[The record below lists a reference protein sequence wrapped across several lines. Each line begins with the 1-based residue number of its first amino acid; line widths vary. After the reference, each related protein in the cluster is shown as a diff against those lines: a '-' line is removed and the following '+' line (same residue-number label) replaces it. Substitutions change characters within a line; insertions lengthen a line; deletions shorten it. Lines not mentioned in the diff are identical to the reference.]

1 MAMATATS
9 TTTTTAT
16 ATTSATVASTAS
28 ATATAAVTSSSDTL
42 SVELVS
48 DEKKQRQGFAAQFSF
63 VTPGAGEDPLL
74 LVPPSGGLVVDVAAN
89 TTRPQHAGTRRS
101 RFFSEKKN
109 KSAFS
114 FLRQLTTRHCSHLLL
129 DAGRAAIDRYLV
141 AAGPKAANPQ
151 QRRAPAE

>member
-1 MAMATATS
+1 MATATATGPRGTATS

-28 ATATAAVTSSSDTL
+28 ATATAAVTSSADTL

-101 RFFSEKKN
+101 RFFSEKTSRR
-109 KSAFS
+109 SAS
-114 FLRQLTTRHCSHLLL
+114 YAS
-129 DAGRAAIDRYLV
+129 
-141 AAGPKAANPQ
+141 
-151 QRRAPAE
+151 